1 MFIRDI
7 ALTAA
12 LATTTAMGAY
22 AASLDS
28 GINVEGKVMEDG
40 AQVETGTTLDTDIR
54 EVEGKTQTNIGL
66 ETNKQLVADATVKD
80 LGPDDVQG
88 DTAEDEFD
96 RIFVAA
102 KAGTEVRTSDG
113 ELIGT
118 VIEAR
123 ETDDENGAIVFVDVA
138 ADADIPAKTVG
149 FTLDTLNVA
158 TAGTIEYGAEM
169 SHLRGHVLANM

>member
-40 AQVETGTTLDTDIR
+40 AQVQTETTLDTDIR
-54 EVEGKTQTNIGL
+54 EVEGKTQTNVGL

-138 ADADIPAKTVG
+138 A
-149 FTLDTLNVA
+149 
-158 TAGTIEYGAEM
+158 EM
-169 SHLRGHVLANM
+169 AAL